1 MFSFHYNGDCIYGNF
16 DIYYYSMRILR
27 DYLSGIKK
35 NKIDL
40 DKFEDIYDLGLNITN
55 RIIDNKTELPN
66 ETVVFKLIKSMKR
79 EHFLEFIESYC
90 VDIEIPYTTNIED
103 IDLREFLMYVCS
115 ELIGIYKHEMIE
127 GWTENKWEK

>member
-1 MFSFHYNGDCIYGNF
+1 
-16 DIYYYSMRILR
+16 MRILR